1 MRAARQ
7 ATAVR
12 REQIATAA
20 LSIVA
25 SQGIAAMTVAR
36 VARLVG
42 IAPSALYRHYAGRAE
57 ILDAVLDLLRARILG
72 NLAAA
77 GSAPDGLEAMHV
89 VLLRQVALVLEFSA
103 IPRIL
108 FSEEVYG
115 RDPALKAKL
124 HDLLASLVAGL
135 AGLVARGQGEG
146 VIREDITPQS
156 GALLLFGTFQ
166 PCAMLWY
173 LSGGTF
179 DLAVAVAENWELYR
193 KAVAAPAQEKR
204 CSQ

>member
-1 MRAARQ
+1 MRAAKQ

-25 SQGIAAMTVAR
+25 SQGLSAMTVAR

-42 IAPSALYRHYAGRAE
+42 LTPSALYRHYAGKVE
-57 ILDAVLDLLRARILG
+57 IMDAVLDLLRNRILG
-72 NLAAA
+72 NVAAA
-77 GSAPDGLEAMHV
+77 GAAPNGLEALHT
-89 VLLRQVALVLEFSA
+89 VLMRQVALVLEFSA
-103 IPRIL
+103 IPRVL

-115 RDPALKAKL
+115 REPALKAKL
-124 HDLLASLVAGL
+124 HDLLQSLVAGL
-135 AGLVARGQGEG
+135 AGLAKRGQEEG
-146 VIREDITPQS
+146 CIRKDITPQS
-156 GALLLFGTFQ
+156 AALLLFGAFQ

-193 KAVAAPAQEKR
+193 KAVAAR
-204 CSQ
+204 

>member
-1 MRAARQ
+1 MRATKQ

-25 SQGIAAMTVAR
+25 SQGLPAMTVAR

-57 ILDAVLDLLRARILG
+57 ILDAALDLLRQRMLG

-77 GSAPDGLEAMHV
+77 GQAPNGLEALHT
-89 VLLRQVALVLEFSA
+89 VLMRQVALVLEFSA

-115 RDPALKAKL
+115 REPALKAKL
-124 HDLLASLVAGL
+124 HGTLEGLVAGL
-135 AGLVARGQGEG
+135 ADLARRGQEEG
-146 VIREDITPQS
+146 CIRPDITPQS
-156 GALLLFGTFQ
+156 AALLLFGAFQ

-179 DLAVAVAENWELYR
+179 DLAVAVAENWDLYR
-193 KAVAAPAQEKR
+193 KAVAAEPKEKR
-204 CSQ
+204 NSQ

>member
-1 MRAARQ
+1 MRAAKQ

-12 REQIATAA
+12 REQIAAAA

-57 ILDAVLDLLRARILG
+57 ILDAVLDLLRARFLG

-77 GSAPDGLEAMHV
+77 GQAPDGLEALHA

-115 RDPALKAKL
+115 RNPALRAKL

-146 VIREDITPQS
+146 VIREDIAPQS
-156 GALLLFGTFQ
+156 GALLLFGAFQ

-193 KAVAAPAQEKR
+193 KAVAA
-204 CSQ
+204 